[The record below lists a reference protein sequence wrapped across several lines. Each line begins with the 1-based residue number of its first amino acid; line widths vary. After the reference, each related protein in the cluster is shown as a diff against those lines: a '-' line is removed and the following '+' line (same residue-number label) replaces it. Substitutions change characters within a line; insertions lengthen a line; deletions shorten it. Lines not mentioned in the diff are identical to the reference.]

1 MSVVGWRG
9 RQTDNDVNL
18 GRGDMLS
25 LDRNVDE
32 QPHGQMK
39 RRKLQG
45 EKKKKIDRNPIE
57 LPIKITGVQ
66 EPSLAP
72 PLTLDI
78 FGSGLWYQTD
88 KS

>member
-1 MSVVGWRG
+1 MSVVGWRS

-45 EKKKKIDRNPIE
+45 EKKEN
-57 LPIKITGVQ
+57 
-66 EPSLAP
+66 
-72 PLTLDI
+72 
-78 FGSGLWYQTD
+78 
-88 KS
+88 